1 MVSQVPRKAA
11 KVGMSSFSEGR
22 SSGKPAR
29 RKASTRLP
37 RTSAMPRGSE
47 RLRGFKALKSMG
59 WAALTS
65 GGGRYL
71 QAPQGLAVGRAE
83 NAALGNDG
91 GDILGRGHVEG
102 RVFDSY
108 SVRGH
113 LLAAMVSDFA
123 RRPLFDGYVVTT
135 CSFEIDG

>member
-1 MVSQVPRKAA
+1 MVSHVPRKAA

-22 SSGKPAR
+22 SSGKPAS

-47 RLRGFKALKSMG
+47 RWRGFRALKSMG

-71 QAPQGLAVGRAE
+71 QAPKGLPIGRAE

-91 GDILGRGHVEG
+91 CDIPGRGHVEG
-102 RVFDSY
+102 RGLDPY
-108 SVRGH
+108 SVWGH
-113 LLAAMVSDFA
+113 LLSAMVSDFA
-123 RRPLFDGYVVTT
+123 RSPLFNRDVVAGRGFEVDG
-135 CSFEIDG
+135 